1 MAGEPDPSLLPFPA
15 LYARMR
21 AGDAAAWSEFHARYE
36 PLLRRMARRW
46 LNPELRRQADSAD
59 MTQSVLRALLQSDGR
74 VAFEDEGRL
83 RAWLATVMRNRVVR
97 LARRAKGPGGAEI
110 GDLDPDEPPAGGA
123 PGPADLAE
131 KAEAVHRLKAA
142 LDLLARDER
151 EIVFLREFEDL
162 SFGDVA
168 KRTGRPSADAAR
180 KAFDRARKRLED
192 LLRDGSGAGDEGK
205 GPR

>member
-1 MAGEPDPSLLPFPA
+1 MGEAKDPSLLPFPA

-21 AGDAAAWSEFHARYE
+21 EGDGAAWAEFHARYE
-36 PLLRRMARRW
+36 PLLRHMARRW

-97 LARRAKGPGGAEI
+97 LARRAKGPGGADLEEI
-110 GDLDPDEPPAGGA
+110 DAGDAPAGA
-123 PGPADLAE
+123 EPDPADLAE

-142 LDLLARDER
+142 LDLLTRDER
-151 EIVFLREFEDL
+151 EVLLLREFEDL

-168 KRTGRPSADAAR
+168 KRLGRPSADAAR
-180 KAFDRARKRLED
+180 KAFDRARRRLER
-192 LLRDGSGAGDEGK
+192 LLRDEAGGA
-205 GPR
+205 

>member
-1 MAGEPDPSLLPFPA
+1 MGEAKDPSLLPFPA

-21 AGDAAAWSEFHARYE
+21 EGDGAAWSEFHARYE
-36 PLLRRMARRW
+36 PLLRHMARRW

-97 LARRAKGPGGAEI
+97 LARRSKGPGGAGLEE
-110 GDLDPDEPPAGGA
+110 LDAGEAPAGA
-123 PGPADLAE
+123 EPDPADLAE
-131 KAEAVHRLKAA
+131 KAEAVHRLKSA
-142 LDLLARDER
+142 LDRLTRDER
-151 EIVFLREFEDL
+151 EVLLLREFEDL

-168 KRTGRPSADAAR
+168 KRLGRPSADAAR
-180 KAFDRARKRLED
+180 KAFDRARRRLEG
-192 LLRDGSGAGDEGK
+192 LLRDEGGGA
-205 GPR
+205 